1 MDKKIIKRKLEG
13 EITSDKM
20 DKTVTV
26 NVTTI
31 KIHSK
36 YKKRYKSTRKYKAHD
51 AKNEY
56 KIGDTVVIEECR
68 PISKDKCWRVISKSK
83 VTSNK

>member
-13 EITSDKM
+13 EITSNKM
-20 DKTVTV
+20 DKTVAV

-36 YKKRYKSTRKYKAHD
+36 YKKRYKSTKKYTAHD
-51 AKNEY
+51 DKNEH
-56 KIGDTVVIEECR
+56 KIGDVVIIEQCR
-68 PISKDKCWRVISKSK
+68 PISKAKCWRITKK
-83 VTSNK
+83 LK

>member
-26 NVTTI
+26 AVTSI
-31 KIHSK
+31 KVHSK
-36 YKKRYKSTRKYKAHD
+36 YKKRYKSTKKYKAHD
-51 AKNEY
+51 DKNEH
-56 KIGDTVVIEECR
+56 KIGDVVIIEQCR
-68 PISKDKCWRVISKSK
+68 PISKDKCWRIIKK
-83 VTSNK
+83 VK

>member
-31 KIHSK
+31 KI
-36 YKKRYKSTRKYKAHD
+36 
-51 AKNEY
+51 
-56 KIGDTVVIEECR
+56 
-68 PISKDKCWRVISKSK
+68 
-83 VTSNK
+83 

>member
-31 KIHSK
+31 
-36 YKKRYKSTRKYKAHD
+36 KRYKSTRKYKAHD